1 MPHAKNVRILANPI
15 LAKTVDSVAN
25 KDTRIT
31 APVRTTKMADIVNWR
46 GVTCV
51 RRTRVKTVVLVKRV
65 RMGPVS
71 FVYVGKFSCYT
82 LYTENVFLNFSN
94 CLMCSLHYNLCNTA
108 TRITSIC
115 VVGCI
120 LLRNSVVFNAN
131 STLT

>member
-1 MPHAKNVRILANPI
+1 MPHAKNVRILASPI
-15 LAKTVDSVAN
+15 PAKTVDSVAN

-71 FVYVGKFSCYT
+71 FVYVVLDIEATSARFWPILAALILAYMVACASTYSPATSAAVLKDVTAGIAKNPLTASR
-82 LYTENVFLNFSN
+82 N
-94 CLMCSLHYNLCNTA
+94 CPT
-108 TRITSIC
+108 
-115 VVGCI
+115 
-120 LLRNSVVFNAN
+120 
-131 STLT
+131 